1 MTATL
6 QLESITAGY
15 GPTTVLWDV
24 DLEVPANSVVALLGP
39 NGAGKTTLLRV
50 ACGFIPTKQGRI
62 ALNGVDLTGKPP
74 HEISRL
80 GVCHIPES
88 RGIFPS
94 LSVRENLTLFGPKQT
109 ETEQIQRATAAFPI
123 LGVRLRQTAGSLS
136 GGEQQMLAIVRA
148 YISNPA
154 LVLVD
159 EASMGLG
166 PSSWTSSSSFCGALP
181 TREHRYS
188 SSSSTFTGPSPS
200 PTRPTCSTT
209 AAWPS
214 RARPTSYKNSTSS
227 SATWAPKRRS
237 ILILGCHDGQSARM
251 T

>member
-15 GPTTVLWDV
+15 GPTTVLWDI

-94 LSVRENLTLFGPKQT
+94 LSVRENLTLFGPKRT

-148 YISNPA
+148 YLSNPA

-166 PSSWTSSSSFCGALP
+166 PLIVDQLFEFLRRIAHEGTSLLIVEQYVYRALALADQAYLLNHGRMAFSGTPDELQKLDIFERYLGAEAAVHPDPGLP
-181 TREHRYS
+181 
-188 SSSSTFTGPSPS
+188 
-200 PTRPTCSTT
+200 
-209 AAWPS
+209 
-214 RARPTSYKNSTSS
+214 
-227 SATWAPKRRS
+227 
-237 ILILGCHDGQSARM
+237 
-251 T
+251 

>member
-24 DLEVPANSVVALLGP
+24 NLEVPANSVVALLGP

-50 ACGFIPTKQGRI
+50 ASGFIPTKQGRI
-62 ALNGVDLTGKPP
+62 VLNGVDLTGQPL
-74 HEISRL
+74 HEIARR

-94 LSVRENLTLFGPKQT
+94 LSVRENLTLFSPKRT
-109 ETEQIQRATAAFPI
+109 EAEQLQRATAAFPI
-123 LGVRLRQTAGSLS
+123 LGARLRQTAGSLS
-136 GGEQQMLAIVRA
+136 GGEQQMLAVVRA

-159 EASMGLG
+159 EASTGLAPLIVDQVFEFLRRIAREGTSLLIVEQYVYRALAVADQAYLINHGRMAFSGPPDELQKLDIFERYLGAEVAVHPHPG
-166 PSSWTSSSSFCGALP
+166 PS
-181 TREHRYS
+181 
-188 SSSSTFTGPSPS
+188 
-200 PTRPTCSTT
+200 
-209 AAWPS
+209 
-214 RARPTSYKNSTSS
+214 
-227 SATWAPKRRS
+227 
-237 ILILGCHDGQSARM
+237 
-251 T
+251 